1 MTKRR
6 KANGYAR
13 PVRTKRDYE
22 RAASVAKR
30 LSSQADR
37 DSAAELRLQSLL
49 RQMDEFDDL
58 EDEAGADDPAG
69 HAYEGAR
76 RRGAGNGSG
85 DTRTEE
91 RRVGEKGES
100 RWAPDHLKKK

>member
-1 MTKRR
+1 MSKRR
-6 KANGYAR
+6 KTNGYAR

-30 LSSQADR
+30 LSGQADR

-58 EDEAGADDPAG
+58 EDEASADDPADY
-69 HAYEGAR
+69 AYEGPR
-76 RRGAGNGSG
+76 RRWSDNGSS
-85 DTRTEE
+85 DN
-91 RRVGEKGES
+91 
-100 RWAPDHLKKK
+100 

>member
-1 MTKRR
+1 MTKRK

-49 RQMDEFDDL
+49 RQLDKFDEL
-58 EDEAGADDPAG
+58 EEEEAGADDPADYPYSG
-69 HAYEGAR
+69 PR
-76 RRGAGNGSG
+76 RRWSDSESG
-85 DTRTEE
+85 EN
-91 RRVGEKGES
+91 
-100 RWAPDHLKKK
+100 